1 MGRGHWA
8 VPRPR
13 VSPARSSA
21 LCCATST
28 APAII
33 LIGEMRD
40 RETLE
45 TAISAAETGHL
56 VLSTMHPPTVAQSL
70 TRVCEFFPAEEQIQ
84 ARGAIAGSSRG
95 FVCQKLVPKI
105 DGYGRL
111 PVIEILTVDATVKTL
126 IVEVQFEKIQGLL
139 AGSNDSASGSFNKDR
154 YRLWEAGGIGKADAL
169 RYSPNPCALEM
180 NFKGIFI
187 KSGCGWRDQGHCSVW
202 CQRMGGGNPWGG
214 SARAALRRS
223 YRLGVWQTGR
233 RRKVFQAAETLLGLG
248 FREGGRLS
256 REFLSWHWHFY
267 LRDRAPKRLVWANR
281 CLLSRLPRGRFTRK
295 PAVCLVGIWPR

>member
-1 MGRGHWA
+1 MGSRALGGSA
-8 VPRPR
+8 STRFT
-13 VSPARSSA
+13 SA
-21 LCCATST
+21 LVGIVLRHIQEHR
-28 APAII
+28 AII

-56 VLSTMHPPTVAQSL
+56 VLSTRHVSTVAQSL
-70 TRVCEFFPAEEQIQ
+70 TRVFAFFPPEEQIP
-84 ARGAIAGSSRG
+84 ARGAIAGSLRW

-111 PVIEILTVDATVKTL
+111 PVIEILTADATVKTL
-126 IVEVQFEKIQGLL
+126 IVEGQFAEIQGLL
-139 AGSNDSASGSFNKDR
+139 AGSSDSASGSFNKDP
-154 YRLWEAGGIGKADAL
+154 YRLWKAGGGIGKA
-169 RYSPNPCALEM
+169 
-180 NFKGIFI
+180 
-187 KSGCGWRDQGHCSVW
+187 
-202 CQRMGGGNPWGG
+202 RMGGGKSWGG
-214 SARAALRRS
+214 SARAALRRP

-233 RRKVFQAAETLLGLG
+233 CRKVFQAAETLLGLG

-267 LRDRAPKRLVWANR
+267 LRDRAPKRLAWANR

-295 PAVCLVGIWPR
+295 PAVCLVGTWPR